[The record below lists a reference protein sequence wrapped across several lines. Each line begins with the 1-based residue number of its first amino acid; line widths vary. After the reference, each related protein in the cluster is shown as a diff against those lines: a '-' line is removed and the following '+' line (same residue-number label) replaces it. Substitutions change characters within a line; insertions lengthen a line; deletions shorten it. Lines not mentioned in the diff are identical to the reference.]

1 VGVLGLFRIFRTE
14 RMYFGSILEVKSQD
28 VAGKK
33 RPMMG
38 RPAPKNDFE
47 KAGKGPRSLE
57 EFT

>member
-1 VGVLGLFRIFRTE
+1 
-14 RMYFGSILEVKSQD
+14 MYFGSILEVKSQN